1 MKVNLLMKYLK
12 VFENFTDNEIFSA
25 EYVTDQIWNLLDHSY
40 YENDWD
46 WNDYYKTIKRFG
58 KKWKFIE
65 IDPNELKFNEDFDED
80 MVEEYEDN
88 IENGIELKPIVVDS
102 KNEIIDGNHRAQAS
116 LRQGVSIMAYKS
128 IKDEKIK

>member
-1 MKVNLLMKYLK
+1 MKYLK

-25 EYVTDQIWNLLDHSY
+25 EYVTDQIWNLLDHSD

-58 KKWKFIE
+58 KKWEFIE
-65 IDPNELKFNEDFDED
+65 IDPNELKFNEDFDEY

-116 LRQGVSIMAYKS
+116 LKQGVSIMAYKALS
-128 IKDEKIK
+128 GKKIK